1 MCFWK
6 CHPKLIFTEEALGL
20 KRNACEKGDIA
31 KDFTSRVDSILK
43 NHIGVGVKT
52 LKIVVYNHYNVDA
65 NHFNS
70 WLQSA
75 ITPGIEEIT
84 LFLPTNYRD
93 GYNFPCSVL
102 LNGHGNS
109 IRYLH
114 LTYCAFRPMVGFDCL
129 SRLTKLHLYQVR
141 ITGNELGCLISKSFA
156 LEQLELMSCDEL
168 ICLKIPLCLE
178 RLSCLRVTW
187 CKMLKVIE
195 STAPNLSSF
204 DLFGDSIQLSLG
216 ESSQLKN
223 LHVGF
228 SYHDNFV
235 SYSITRLPSIVPH
248 LETLTISSTGE
259 TVDTPIAV
267 DRFLH
272 LKCLK
277 IYLEVDY
284 LAFSPAYDYLSLVS
298 FLDASPALETFILS
312 VNHVEEMEHVSVY
325 GYVSPMRQIHGL
337 KHHRLR
343 KVHINGFCSAKSMV
357 ELTCHILE
365 NATSLESLTVDT
377 IFNEVADSN
386 ISRCSVQSTGECS
399 PVRRDKILEARKS
412 LSVIRSYILGRV
424 PSTVK
429 LNVGEPCN

>member
-1 MCFWK
+1 MVSLNRLMFKKGRRRRRRIQSSNGLIAPVPQKDSLCQEDCHLRSGESLTYSGPNFPEDIWFHIHSLLPLRDSVHFACVSRTFMCFWK

-187 CKMLKVIE
+187 CKMLK
-195 STAPNLSSF
+195 TSF
-204 DLFGDSIQLSLG
+204 HCATFG
-216 ESSQLKN
+216 N
-223 LHVGF
+223 
-228 SYHDNFV
+228 SYDIF
-235 SYSITRLPSIVPH
+235 
-248 LETLTISSTGE
+248 
-259 TVDTPIAV
+259 D
-267 DRFLH
+267 
-272 LKCLK
+272 CL
-277 IYLEVDY
+277 
-284 LAFSPAYDYLSLVS
+284 
-298 FLDASPALETFILS
+298 
-312 VNHVEEMEHVSVY
+312 
-325 GYVSPMRQIHGL
+325 
-337 KHHRLR
+337 
-343 KVHINGFCSAKSMV
+343 
-357 ELTCHILE
+357 
-365 NATSLESLTVDT
+365 
-377 IFNEVADSN
+377 
-386 ISRCSVQSTGECS
+386 
-399 PVRRDKILEARKS
+399 
-412 LSVIRSYILGRV
+412 
-424 PSTVK
+424 
-429 LNVGEPCN
+429 